1 MDKTK
6 DELVAMVDAVMKS
19 SACTMDFESLIGP
32 LEKQFPGVD
41 IGQIIFNPTSG
52 KRLTAEEVV
61 EIALQGGE
69 SFLDD

>member
-6 DELVAMVDAVMKS
+6 DELIAMVDAVMQS

-52 KRLTAEEVV
+52 KKLTAEEVV
-61 EIALQGGE
+61 ELALWGGE
-69 SFLDD
+69 SFSDD